1 MRRFYLLLL
10 AAAAARKVQKPPA
23 DDLCKMCWQVA
34 VQARRALGFHVR
46 RDAAPNATTWK
57 RALLAGC
64 PAGAGRR
71 RCEEDLVG
79 RHAEDLAYELEDLF
93 DEAEG
98 DETFLNL
105 GEVSAALCGHESPTK
120 ACPPDVHGLRPV
132 EDDVAKNDAGG
143 KGVKVALRNVRG
155 EGAVEVHVVDLN
167 EDTECAESEAELL
180 ATGASPAARFVEP
193 GEESSFFLSFLGPDG
208 EPVERPTL
216 RVKPRGAPC
225 GVAERVDVAVD
236 FSSPFTIFAVD
247 APGESS
253 RIFVTRVYHE
263 NPEL

>member
-1 MRRFYLLLL
+1 M
-10 AAAAARKVQKPPA
+10 
-23 DDLCKMCWQVA
+23 
-34 VQARRALGFHVR
+34 
-46 RDAAPNATTWK
+46 
-57 RALLAGC
+57 
-64 PAGAGRR
+64 
-71 RCEEDLVG
+71 
-79 RHAEDLAYELEDLF
+79 
-93 DEAEG
+93 
-98 DETFLNL
+98 
-105 GEVSAALCGHESPTK
+105 
-120 ACPPDVHGLRPV
+120 HGLRPV

-180 ATGASPAARFVEP
+180 ATGASAAARFVEP
-193 GEESSFFLSFLGPDG
+193 GEESSFFLAFLGPDG

-247 APGESS
+247 DPGESS